1 MTSLSQFTNKQ
12 NMNLLWDVLLDE
24 LHINTNNK
32 SVITNVKA
40 VFEGNV
46 KPFTSKA
53 NPKSSIMELNKQF
66 LSQVVL
72 AVNRLFPNF
81 TKQEQNIKR
90 ITITNE
96 EVSEPYKIE
105 DIHASRQSDFEKEL
119 ERKRVDLDTY
129 MTPQKPRELD
139 FSDRGLDGKITAM
152 DSLVAEKMAQR
163 NLEIEQFQSGNHNTS
178 GVDPEKWL
186 KSSETSVKG
195 EKIISSK
202 NQNQNQNQNRLK
214 HINIDDNNN
223 ISLTI
228 QENKTPKKVSWDD
241 NITEEPIMN
250 IFQKLKKQTPIP
262 SLSLSPSNQVEEQQ
276 QQQKY
281 VEQKSIP
288 LPEVKQEKINRD
300 IITSTQLTPIIPK
313 NEMVKQLNEMNEKI
327 DNLYEMVAK
336 LTNLVQ
342 DVLIKNDNKNDKD
355 DNE

>member
-1 MTSLSQFTNKQ
+1 MSNLSQFTNKQ

-24 LHINTNNK
+24 LHINANNK
-32 SVITNVKA
+32 SVMTNVRA
-40 VFEGNV
+40 VFEGNI
-46 KPFTSKA
+46 KPFTSKS
-53 NPKSSIMELNKQF
+53 NPKSPIMELNKQF

-81 TKQEQNIKR
+81 TFGGESKQEQNIKR

-119 ERKRVDLDTY
+119 ERKRIDLDTY

-163 NLEIEQFQSGNHNTS
+163 NLEIEQFQSGAHNTS

-186 KSSETSVKG
+186 KPSETSVKG
-195 EKIISSK
+195 EKTNSLK

-214 HINIDDNNN
+214 HINIDDKNN

-241 NITEEPIMN
+241 NNITDEPTIN
-250 IFQKLKKQTPIP
+250 IFQKLKKQPN
-262 SLSLSPSNQVEEQQ
+262 SLEDDQK
-276 QQQKY
+276 KY
-281 VEQKSIP
+281 VEQQSRP
-288 LPEVKQEKINRD
+288 LPEVKQEQIIRD
-300 IITSTQLTPIIPK
+300 VISTSQITPIIPK
-313 NEMVKQLNEMNEKI
+313 NEMAKQLNEMNEKI
-327 DNLYEMVAK
+327 DNLYEMVTK

-342 DVLIKNDNKNDKD
+342 DVLIKNDIKNDIKT
-355 DNE
+355 NE

>member
-1 MTSLSQFTNKQ
+1 MSNLSQFTNKQ

-40 VFEGNV
+40 VFEGNI
-46 KPFTSKA
+46 KPFTSNS
-53 NPKSSIMELNKQF
+53 NPKSPIMELNKQF

-96 EVSEPYKIE
+96 EVYEPYKIE

-119 ERKRVDLDTY
+119 ERKRIDLDTY

-186 KSSETSVKG
+186 KPSETSVKG
-195 EKIISSK
+195 EKIIPSK
-202 NQNQNQNQNRLK
+202 IQSQNQNRLK

-228 QENKTPKKVSWDD
+228 QENKNPKKVSWEDD

-262 SLSLSPSNQVEEQQ
+262 SPSNQVEEQQ

-281 VEQKSIP
+281 AEQKSLP
-288 LPEVKQEKINRD
+288 LPEVKQEQINTSQVTP
-300 IITSTQLTPIIPK
+300 IIPIIPK

-327 DNLYEMVAK
+327 DNLYEMVSK
-336 LTNLVQ
+336 LTNLLQ
-342 DVLIKNDNKNDKD
+342 DVLINNDKKNDK
-355 DNE
+355 NNSE

>member
-1 MTSLSQFTNKQ
+1 
-12 NMNLLWDVLLDE
+12 MNLLWDVLLDE

-40 VFEGNV
+40 VFEGNI
-46 KPFTSKA
+46 KPFTSKS
-53 NPKSSIMELNKQF
+53 NPKSPIMELNKQF

-81 TKQEQNIKR
+81 TFVSESKQEQNIKR

-96 EVSEPYKIE
+96 DVSEPYKIE

-119 ERKRVDLDTY
+119 ERKRMDLDNY

-163 NLEIEQFQSGNHNTS
+163 NLEVEQFQSSHHNTS

-195 EKIISSK
+195 EKT
-202 NQNQNQNQNRLK
+202 NPFQNQNQNQNRLK
-214 HINIDDNNN
+214 HINIDNNNN

-241 NITEEPIMN
+241 NNITEEPIIN

-262 SLSLSPSNQVEEQQ
+262 STSNQVEE

-300 IITSTQLTPIIPK
+300 IITTSQITPIIPK
-313 NEMVKQLNEMNEKI
+313 NEMAKQLNEMNEKI
-327 DNLYEMVAK
+327 DNLYEMVTK
-336 LTNLVQ
+336 LTNLLQ
-342 DVLIKNDNKNDKD
+342 DVLMKNDIKNDK
-355 DNE
+355 E

>member
-1 MTSLSQFTNKQ
+1 MSNLSQFTNKQ

-40 VFEGNV
+40 VFEGNI
-46 KPFTSKA
+46 KPFTAKS
-53 NPKSSIMELNKQF
+53 NPKSPIMDLNKQF

-129 MTPQKPRELD
+129 MTPQKPKELD

-195 EKIISSK
+195 EKTLSSK
-202 NQNQNQNQNRLK
+202 IQSQNQNRLK

-241 NITEEPIMN
+241 NNITEEPIMN

-262 SLSLSPSNQVEEQQ
+262 SNQVDE
-276 QQQKY
+276 QQKY

-288 LPEVKQEKINRD
+288 LPDVKQEKINRD
-300 IITSTQLTPIIPK
+300 TITSTQLTPIIPK

-327 DNLYEMVAK
+327 DNLYEMVNK

-342 DVLIKNDNKNDKD
+342 DVLIKNDVKNDN
-355 DNE
+355 NE

>member
-1 MTSLSQFTNKQ
+1 MSNLSQFTNKQ

-24 LHINTNNK
+24 LHINANNK

-119 ERKRVDLDTY
+119 ERKRIDLDTY

-186 KSSETSVKG
+186 KPSETSVKG
-195 EKIISSK
+195 EKTNSLK

-241 NITEEPIMN
+241 NNITEEPITN
-250 IFQKLKKQTPIP
+250 IFQKLKKQPN
-262 SLSLSPSNQVEEQQ
+262 SLEDDQK
-276 QQQKY
+276 KY
-281 VEQKSIP
+281 VEQQSRP
-288 LPEVKQEKINRD
+288 LPEVKQEQIIRD
-300 IITSTQLTPIIPK
+300 TITTSQLTPIIPK
-313 NEMVKQLNEMNEKI
+313 NEMAKQLNEMNEKI
-327 DNLYEMVAK
+327 DNLYEMVTK

-342 DVLIKNDNKNDKD
+342 DVLTNKVTN
-355 DNE
+355 NE

>member
-1 MTSLSQFTNKQ
+1 
-12 NMNLLWDVLLDE
+12 MNLLWDVLLDE

-202 NQNQNQNQNRLK
+202 NQSQNQNRLK

-241 NITEEPIMN
+241 NNITEEPIIN

-262 SLSLSPSNQVEEQQ
+262 STSNQVEE
-276 QQQKY
+276 QQKY

-288 LPEVKQEKINRD
+288 LPEVKQEQINRD
-300 IITSTQLTPIIPK
+300 TITTPQLAPIIPK

-327 DNLYEMVAK
+327 DNLYEMVNK

-342 DVLIKNDNKNDKD
+342 DVLIKNVIKNVIKNDNKD
-355 DNE
+355 DNKDDNTDINE

>member
-1 MTSLSQFTNKQ
+1 MSNLSQFTSKQ

-40 VFEGNV
+40 VFEGNI
-46 KPFTSKA
+46 KPFTSKS
-53 NPKSSIMELNKQF
+53 NPKSPIMELNKQF

-81 TKQEQNIKR
+81 TFVSESKQEQNIKR

-96 EVSEPYKIE
+96 DVSEPYKIE

-119 ERKRVDLDTY
+119 ERKRIDLDNY

-163 NLEIEQFQSGNHNTS
+163 NLEVEQFQSSHHNTS

-195 EKIISSK
+195 DKTNSLT
-202 NQNQNQNQNRLK
+202 NQNQNSNRLK

-241 NITEEPIMN
+241 NNITEEPVIN
-250 IFQKLKKQTPIP
+250 IFQKLKKQPN
-262 SLSLSPSNQVEEQQ
+262 SLEDDQK
-276 QQQKY
+276 KY

-288 LPEVKQEKINRD
+288 LPDVKQEKINRD
-300 IITSTQLTPIIPK
+300 IVSSSQITPIIPK

-327 DNLYEMVAK
+327 DNLYEMVTK

-342 DVLIKNDNKNDKD
+342 DVLMKNDIKNDK
-355 DNE
+355 E